1 VKGGIGHPTDAPHR
15 KLSLTLPNNLLQFPD
30 QPLASGA
37 RNHTKQPV
45 VREVLTEWSLFAD
58 RFINLDAEE
67 RFDSSF
73 SAVAAF
79 WAPNQ
84 F

>member
-1 VKGGIGHPTDAPHR
+1 
-15 KLSLTLPNNLLQFPD
+15 LLPFPD
-30 QPLASGA
+30 QPLASGVP
-37 RNHTKQPV
+37 NNPIVGGT
-45 VREVLTEWSLFAD
+45 LTEWSLFAD
-58 RFINLDAEE
+58 RFIDLDAEE

-73 SAVAAF
+73 SVVAAF